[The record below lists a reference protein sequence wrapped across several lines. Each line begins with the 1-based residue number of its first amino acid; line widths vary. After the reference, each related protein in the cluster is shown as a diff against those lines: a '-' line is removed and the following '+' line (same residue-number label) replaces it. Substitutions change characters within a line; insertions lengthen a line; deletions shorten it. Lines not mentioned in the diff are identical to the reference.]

1 VRLCYID
8 DEEMIMYFTNVSMDE
23 TNGDDW
29 NDKPYEHNASPPY
42 EEFVETRIVF
52 NDCGVFHYPRT
63 GHLNSPYSVDDINN
77 GAIPWVWYP
86 NHGTLKAGST
96 LDNVTNK
103 LDDWNIP
110 YKEFKRGEKMPN
122 ETDM

>member
-1 VRLCYID
+1 MKLCYVD
-8 DEEMIMYFTNVSMDE
+8 DEEMIMYFTDTKLCKVK
-23 TNGDDW
+23 GDDW
-29 NDKPYEHNASPPY
+29 NDRPYEYNASPPY

-52 NDCGVFHYPRT
+52 NDCGVFRYPCT

-77 GAIPWVWYP
+77 GAIPWVMYP

-96 LDNVTNK
+96 LDFVINK